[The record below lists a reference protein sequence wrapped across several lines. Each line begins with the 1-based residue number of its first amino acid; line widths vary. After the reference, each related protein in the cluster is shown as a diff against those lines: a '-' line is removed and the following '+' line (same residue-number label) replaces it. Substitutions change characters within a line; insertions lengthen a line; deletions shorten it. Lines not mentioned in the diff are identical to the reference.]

1 MAHNPAA
8 GCWRRR
14 PAMSW
19 RARCWVADGG
29 RRARQCTGGAGRRWA
44 RGGEVLGAAARWR
57 RSSCRAVIMG
67 WPALIAGSW
76 SGVDCGSR
84 VNCKDYSWFN
94 SKCK

>member
-8 GCWRRR
+8 GCWTWR

-29 RRARQCTGGAGRRWA
+29 RRARQCTGGAGHRRE

-57 RSSCRAVIMG
+57 RSSCRAVIVG
-67 WPALIAGSW
+67 WPVTDRGAVGDDRELAGTDRW
-76 SGVDCGSR
+76 ITIGS
-84 VNCKDYSWFN
+84 
-94 SKCK
+94 